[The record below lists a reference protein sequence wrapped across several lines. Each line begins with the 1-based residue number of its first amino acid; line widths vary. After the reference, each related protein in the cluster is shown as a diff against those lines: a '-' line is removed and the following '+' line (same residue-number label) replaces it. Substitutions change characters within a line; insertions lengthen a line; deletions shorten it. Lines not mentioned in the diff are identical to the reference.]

1 MWRKI
6 QYWLETSIYDWKTGV
21 APARYREFME
31 MVEEAGIVQ
40 IVNFATQI
48 RGICLDLMITNM
60 PERVMD
66 VEGWRHATPIVC
78 GLKYESGE

>member
-1 MWRKI
+1 
-6 QYWLETSIYDWKTGV
+6 LETSIYDWKTGV

-60 PERVMD
+60 PD
-66 VEGWRHATPIVC
+66 
-78 GLKYESGE
+78 